1 MRTSNATRMASS
13 QLQSC
18 SQACPSHKSVSPA
31 SGPSGFGC
39 AKRGGFRRRIEA
51 SFEARSKGFQTAV
64 ISRQL
69 SHPPVLTF
77 YKQPERAKSRGNADK
92 TGVSS
97 LSGCFGGGWEL
108 ECARCPRRDC
118 IYWLFCWASSHLP
131 AVFRHSARPASAGTK
146 TLTAIRKWPLLL
158 IFLPADPGKSRTIPV
173 GTLDHCPGPF
183 TPGPR
188 RPSSPR
194 PCRQCAFGAP
204 RRQIKLPNARPHAR
218 AGMKG

>member
-13 QLQSC
+13 QPLSC
-18 SQACPSHKSVSPA
+18 SLVCPSIRSRPRA
-31 SGPSGFGC
+31 SAPSGFGF
-39 AKRGGFRRRIEA
+39 AKRGGSQRRIEA

-77 YKQPERAKSRGNADK
+77 YKQPEQAKSRGNADK

-131 AVFRHSARPASAGTK
+131 AVLCHFARSGVVARDRSDEGP
-146 TLTAIRKWPLLL
+146 KWPPLL

-173 GTLDHCPGPF
+173 GTSCHFPGPVTQRVASTTWPRASQADLATAVPPVRLWRA
-183 TPGPR
+183 TPPD
-188 RPSSPR
+188 
-194 PCRQCAFGAP
+194 
-204 RRQIKLPNARPHAR
+204 
-218 AGMKG
+218 